1 MIFGSSRK
9 VGGANKGLGEAPKS
23 CTRKEHE
30 SATNSIAKR
39 GQGAIAPCRVK
50 GQRPLWGLGQRPNC
64 FSGAQFK
71 ETAHKGAGSEASL
84 PVTSRFLR
92 SAPKLLFRLLMLC
105 RARWARPNGW
115 SFKHSCFFLKAG
127 NFASAEATK
136 GHENRRMSAV
146 ALWKPSGRTHVYW
159 LLPGQNQTNQHISVL
174 KQKVLEKGGDSS
186 LPFQI
191 P

>member
-1 MIFGSSRK
+1 MVEKPTQSR
-9 VGGANKGLGEAPKS
+9 E
-23 CTRKEHE
+23 
-30 SATNSIAKR
+30 R
-39 GQGAIAPCRVK
+39 GQGENFPLQ
-50 GQRPLWGLGQRPNC
+50 GQG
-64 FSGAQFK
+64 
-71 ETAHKGAGSEASL
+71 TASL
-84 PVTSRFLR
+84 VGFGATPQLFFGR
-92 SAPKLLFRLLMLC
+92 SIQRDSPQRRRQRSVPASNFALPQKRPKLLFRLLMLC

-174 KQKVLEKGGDSS
+174 KQKVLEKGRDSS

>member
-1 MIFGSSRK
+1 MGENTS
-9 VGGANKGLGEAPKS
+9 LGEKFGRGKEKKS
-23 CTRKEHE
+23 NTRKNYGSE
-30 SATNSIAKR
+30 TNSIARKGSRGKFPLAGSRDSVPCGVWGNAPTVFRALNSKR
-39 GQGAIAPCRVK
+39 
-50 GQRPLWGLGQRPNC
+50 
-64 FSGAQFK
+64 
-71 ETAHKGAGSEASL
+71 TAHKGAGSEASL

-174 KQKVLEKGGDSS
+174 KRKVLEKGRDSS

>member
-1 MIFGSSRK
+1 MVVKPTQSR
-9 VGGANKGLGEAPKS
+9 E
-23 CTRKEHE
+23 
-30 SATNSIAKR
+30 R
-39 GQGAIAPCRVK
+39 GQGGTSSLFVC
-50 GQRPLWGLGQRPNC
+50 PLWGLGQRPNC

-127 NFASAEATK
+127 NFASAEAAK

-174 KQKVLEKGGDSS
+174 KQKSS
-186 LPFQI
+186 GKRQGFLSAFFKFLSDTALRGASGRWKPS
-191 P
+191 

>member
-1 MIFGSSRK
+1 MVVKPTQSR
-9 VGGANKGLGEAPKS
+9 E
-23 CTRKEHE
+23 
-30 SATNSIAKR
+30 R
-39 GQGAIAPCRVK
+39 GQGANFPLQ
-50 GQRPLWGLGQRPNC
+50 GQGTASLVG
-64 FSGAQFK
+64 FGATPPTVFRALNSK
-71 ETAHKGAGSEASL
+71 RTAHKGAGSEAYL

-174 KQKVLEKGGDSS
+174 KQKPLEKGRDSS

>member
-1 MIFGSSRK
+1 MVVKPTQSR
-9 VGGANKGLGEAPKS
+9 E
-23 CTRKEHE
+23 
-30 SATNSIAKR
+30 R
-39 GQGAIAPCRVK
+39 GQGENF
-50 GQRPLWGLGQRPNC
+50 PLQCQG
-64 FSGAQFK
+64 
-71 ETAHKGAGSEASL
+71 TASL
-84 PVTSRFLR
+84 VGFGATPQLFFGR
-92 SAPKLLFRLLMLC
+92 SIQRDSPQRRRQRSVPASNFALPQKRPKLLFRLLMLC

-174 KQKVLEKGGDSS
+174 KQKVLEKGRDSS

>member
-1 MIFGSSRK
+1 MVVKPTQSR
-9 VGGANKGLGEAPKS
+9 E
-23 CTRKEHE
+23 
-30 SATNSIAKR
+30 R
-39 GQGAIAPCRVK
+39 GQGKGKISPCRVK
-50 GQRPLWGLGQRPNC
+50 EQRPLWGLGQRPTVFRALN
-64 FSGAQFK
+64 SK
-71 ETAHKGAGSEASL
+71 RTAHKGAGSEASL

-115 SFKHSCFFLKAG
+115 SFKHSCFFLEAG

-174 KQKVLEKGGDSS
+174 KRKVLEKGRDSS

>member
-1 MIFGSSRK
+1 MGENTS
-9 VGGANKGLGEAPKS
+9 LGEKFGRGKGKKA
-23 CTRKEHE
+23 TRGRIMVVKPTQSRE
-30 SATNSIAKR
+30 R
-39 GQGAIAPCRVK
+39 GQGTASLV
-50 GQRPLWGLGQRPNC
+50 GFGQRPNC

-105 RARWARPNGW
+105 RARWARPKGW

-174 KQKVLEKGGDSS
+174 KRKVLEKGRDFS

>member
-1 MIFGSSRK
+1 MVEKPTQSR
-9 VGGANKGLGEAPKS
+9 E
-23 CTRKEHE
+23 
-30 SATNSIAKR
+30 R
-39 GQGAIAPCRVK
+39 GQGENFPLQ
-50 GQRPLWGLGQRPNC
+50 GQG
-64 FSGAQFK
+64 
-71 ETAHKGAGSEASL
+71 TASL
-84 PVTSRFLR
+84 VGFGATPQLFFGR
-92 SAPKLLFRLLMLC
+92 SIQRDSPQRRRQRSVPASNFALPQKRPKLLFRLLMLC

-174 KQKVLEKGGDSS
+174 KRKVLEKGRDSS

>member
-1 MIFGSSRK
+1 MVVKPTQSR
-9 VGGANKGLGEAPKS
+9 E
-23 CTRKEHE
+23 
-30 SATNSIAKR
+30 R
-39 GQGAIAPCRVK
+39 GQGENFPLQ
-50 GQRPLWGLGQRPNC
+50 GQGTASVVGFGATPQLFFGRSIQRDSPQRRRQR
-64 FSGAQFK
+64 SVP
-71 ETAHKGAGSEASL
+71 ASNFAL
-84 PVTSRFLR
+84 PQKR
-92 SAPKLLFRLLMLC
+92 PKLLFRLLMLC

-174 KQKVLEKGGDSS
+174 KQKVLEKGRDSS

>member
-1 MIFGSSRK
+1 MKKRSTQSREGVK
-9 VGGANKGLGEAPKS
+9 GGIP
-23 CTRKEHE
+23 
-30 SATNSIAKR
+30 
-39 GQGAIAPCRVK
+39 PCRVK

-127 NFASAEATK
+127 NFASAEAPK

-174 KQKVLEKGGDSS
+174 KRKVLEKGRDSS